1 MKFGG
6 VAIGLLALGAVPIA
20 LTGCT
25 KPSAIRAPIGG
36 IVLKSQRIELPSHG
50 REFAG
55 GPQAGVANT
64 YCLMCHSG
72 GMVLTQPPLSLP
84 AWKAELNKMIKSYG
98 CPLPES
104 DIDELAQFI
113 QQQNQLK
120 IASQ

>member
-1 MKFGG
+1 MKLANL
-6 VAIGLLALGAVPIA
+6 AIGLLCLAAVPIA
-20 LTGCT
+20 LTGCM

-36 IVLKSQRIELPSHG
+36 IVLKSQRIEIPSHG

-55 GPQAGVANT
+55 GPQASVANT

-98 CPLPES
+98 CPLPEG

-113 QQQNQLK
+113 QQQNQLR
-120 IASQ
+120 AAAE